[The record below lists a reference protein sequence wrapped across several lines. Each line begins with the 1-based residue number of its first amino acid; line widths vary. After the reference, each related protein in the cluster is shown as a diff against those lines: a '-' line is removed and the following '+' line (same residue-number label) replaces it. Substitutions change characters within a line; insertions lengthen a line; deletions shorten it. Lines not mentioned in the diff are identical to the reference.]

1 MNRLIPLGWLCLLA
15 APAAAQ
21 VSGTIDLGAGTYHP
35 ERATPGGV
43 ASIAPALRYHANGFD
58 LDLAGTY
65 TDGPAGRWN
74 FQGAGTAGFRALRT
88 GPPSLDP

>member
-43 ASIAPALRYHANGFD
+43 ASIAPALRYHATGFD

-65 TDGPAGRWN
+65 TDAPAGR
-74 FQGAGTAGFRALRT
+74 
-88 GPPSLDP
+88 